1 MRVALVDPP
10 AYTPPY
16 DRCLAAA
23 LARAGTDVGLWTSA
37 FAHGAVPAADGYRVH
52 DAFYRRSAGLGGG
65 ARRVARALEHLP
77 DMLRLRRGGLAG
89 ADLVH
94 YQWLT
99 LPGLDAELL
108 PPLRPRVL
116 TPHGWL
122 RREAQSARGAAGF
135 RRLVAKMDAVVALS
149 DYGAARVREETGVD
163 PGRVHVIPHG
173 ALDYLTRLED
183 EAPLPA
189 ELRGVAAPVVLFFGL
204 LRPYKGVDVLL
215 DAFAEV
221 DGAELWVVGRPL
233 DVELDALRARAGAGG
248 RAVRFIPRYVAEREL
263 PAFFRRADLVVL
275 PYRDAEQSGVLYAAL
290 AFGKAIVLT
299 DVGGFAEVAR
309 VGAAQLVPPED
320 AAALARA
327 IGELLGDEEG
337 RARLAAAARA
347 AAAGPY
353 SWDAVAARTLEL
365 YRSLLG
371 GKAR

>member
-23 LARAGTDVGLWTSA
+23 LARAGAEVRLWTSA

-52 DAFYRRSAGLGGG
+52 EAFYRRSAGLRGS
-65 ARRVARALEHLP
+65 ARRAARALEHLP
-77 DMLRLRRGGLAG
+77 DMLRLRRGGLGG

-99 LPGLDAELL
+99 LPGLDAGLL

-122 RREAQSARGAAGF
+122 RREAQTARGAAGF
-135 RRLVAKMDAVVALS
+135 RRLAAKMDAVVVLS
-149 DYGAARVREETGVD
+149 DYGAARVREETGID
-163 PGRVHVIPHG
+163 PECVHVIPHG
-173 ALDYLTRLED
+173 ALDYLTRLAD

-189 ELRGVAAPVVLFFGL
+189 ELRGVTAPVVLFFGL

-215 DAFAEV
+215 DAFTEV

-233 DVELDALRARAGAGG
+233 DVDLDALRARAAAAG
-248 RAVRFIPRYVAEREL
+248 RTVRFISRYVADREL
-263 PAFFRRADLVVL
+263 PPFFRRADLVVL

-309 VGAAQLVPPED
+309 LGAPRLVPPAD
-320 AAALARA
+320 AAALAGA
-327 IGELLGDEEG
+327 IGELLADEEG
-337 RARLAAAARA
+337 RSRLAAAARA

-353 SWDAVAARTLEL
+353 SWDAVAARTLDL
-365 YRSLLG
+365 YGTLLEG
-371 GKAR
+371 EAR